1 MAKSRASSLIGRRGV
16 NAPNVVT
23 AIEGDGELWK
33 VSDTCFHETERTK
46 EEEEKEEEKEE
57 KEKEEKEEEKED
69 EGDQGL
75 DYERGHNITWT
86 ETYESN

>member
-1 MAKSRASSLIGRRGV
+1 VAKSRASSLIGRRGV

-46 EEEEKEEEKEE
+46 EKEEEEKEEEKKEE
-57 KEKEEKEEEKED
+57 KEKEEKEEEKMSD
-69 EGDQGL
+69 SVTEGGA
-75 DYERGHNITWT
+75 
-86 ETYESN
+86 